1 MQKSKANII
10 IHFKK
15 SYFFVGSSIKGN
27 IEINSGSSGLIKD
40 IIIEIFL
47 NEEWDFK
54 EGDKYK
60 IENNRKKIAS
70 YQIDLNKLNVFK
82 KVDEDN
88 FLLPVGITFIPFDF
102 HFSEKNSP
110 CFEYPLPDK
119 RAFIRYSFSAMISSK
134 NITGSATT
142 PIIFLSRPII
152 KSNKILSQQVK
163 QTIKKWKL
171 IGEGNTILKVSIPDD
186 NYKINSICELN
197 IEIDNTKGK
206 IAIKEYKVTLI
217 RSIKY
222 KSLNNVEKHKNTT
235 KIVRERVKAEVKQG
249 QKKDFKYNLKFKE
262 KNVLKKY
269 KYNLNENPYHKLKM
283 EEINF
288 FMPTVQ
294 SQIIA
299 CDYTIKVCLYF
310 EAFVDKNHRP
320 RVKIPVYLVH
330 QLPKNLQLGNDEQI
344 GFEEAI
350 KSNFEEKK
358 MVNNISK
365 SYNIYINNNQIYNF
379 NNNNNYII
387 RDNKSFMNK
396 LDNNYNL
403 NDNNYSLPSMED
415 IEKVNKEKKQN
426 EINNINSNQNINNF
440 EKPNKKNEIINN
452 YENDIKKNQYIN
464 NYEGNKMSDINE
476 NYDAPVPL
484 GLSQNINNFSD
495 DINNNNNYDIK
506 EVNHNIINNNIY
518 PNLEGKNINNNEKI
532 NYENNN
538 NKNINNNENIN
549 NYEINNI
556 EKINLNK
563 SDDEDFS
570 LFNQDTQD
578 NQPNNSKDQNEK
590 QNKYQNINEI

>member
-1 MQKSKANII
+1 MKKSKANII
-10 IHFKK
+10 IHFKE

-40 IIIEIFL
+40 IIIDIFL
-47 NEEWDFK
+47 YEEWDFK
-54 EGDKYK
+54 EGEKYK

-110 CFEYPLPDK
+110 CFEFPLPDK
-119 RAFIRYSFSAMISSK
+119 RAFIRYSFSAIISSK

-142 PIIFLSRPII
+142 PIIFLARPII

-171 IGEGNTILKVSIPDD
+171 IGEGNTILKVSIPED
-186 NYKINSICELN
+186 NYKYDSICELN

-206 IAIKEYKVTLI
+206 IATKEYKVTLI

-222 KSLNNVEKHKNTT
+222 KNLNNVEKYKHTT

-262 KNVLKKY
+262 RNVLKKY

-283 EEINF
+283 EAINF
-288 FMPTVQ
+288 FMPTIQ
-294 SQIIA
+294 SQIIS

-330 QLPKNLQLGNDEQI
+330 QLPRNLQLGNDEQI
-344 GFEEAI
+344 GFEEPI

-358 MVNNISK
+358 MINNISK

-379 NNNNNYII
+379 NNNNYII
-387 RDNKSFMNK
+387 RDNKSFINK
-396 LDNNYNL
+396 FDNNNNL
-403 NDNNYSLPSMED
+403 NDNNDFLPSMED

-426 EINNINSNQNINNF
+426 EINNINSNQNINNY
-440 EKPNKKNEIINN
+440 EKPYKKNEIINN
-452 YENDIKKNQYIN
+452 YENDIKKTQYIN
-464 NYEGNKMSDINE
+464 NFEGTKMSDFNE
-476 NYDAPVPL
+476 DYDAPVPL

-495 DINNNNNYDIK
+495 DINNNYDIK
-506 EVNHNIINNNIY
+506 EVNQKGINNNIY
-518 PNLEGKNINNNEKI
+518 PNLDIKNINNNEKI

-538 NKNINNNENIN
+538 NENIN

-556 EKINLNK
+556 EKNNLNK

-570 LFNQDTQD
+570 LFNQDNQD
-578 NQPNNSKDQNEK
+578 NQLNDLIDQNEK